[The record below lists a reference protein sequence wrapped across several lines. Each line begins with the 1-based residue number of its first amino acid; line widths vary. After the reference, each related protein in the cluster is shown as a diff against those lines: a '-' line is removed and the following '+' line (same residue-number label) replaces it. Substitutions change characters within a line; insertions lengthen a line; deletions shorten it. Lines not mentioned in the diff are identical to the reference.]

1 MSGESPST
9 TRLLSLRPTADRRRS
24 TWGGWR
30 SWFVAPV
37 AIAVAVYFGLF
48 FLVPFFMSFGLAL
61 YNWDLLSTA
70 VFLGIGNFS
79 TMARDPLFLN
89 ALRISSSFVAI
100 ELPLILALQLATGA
114 LLSRLR
120 VRTQRALLAMI
131 FVPVI
136 TPWLVVIMMWSFIFY
151 PRVGLLA
158 GIGQWLGVTFQNPLA
173 SAESALYAV
182 IAITIWKF
190 IGFGAVIFLV
200 GINELPQALYEAA
213 SLDGA
218 GAWTQFRHLT
228 WPLLRPILLAMT
240 ILGFIGAMQ
249 VFEPFLLMTGGGPQ
263 DATRSLV
270 LYIYDQS
277 FVHLRFGYAS
287 AMTLILFLIL
297 LVVSVLQMIVGRTRW
312 EY

>member
-1 MSGESPST
+1 MSAGLPVARAGAS
-9 TRLLSLRPTADRRRS
+9 RPASGRRRS

-37 AIAVAVYFGLF
+37 ALAIAAYFALF
-48 FLVPFFMSFGLAL
+48 FLVPFVISFGFAL
-61 YNWDLLSTA
+61 YNWDLLSTP
-70 VFLGIGNFS
+70 VFLGRGNFD
-79 TMARDPLFLN
+79 TMLRDELFLN
-89 ALRISSSFVAI
+89 GLRVSFTFVAI
-100 ELPLILALQLATGA
+100 ELPLILALQLAVGA

-120 VRTQRALLAMI
+120 QGAQRVLLAMI

-158 GIGQWLGVTFQNPLA
+158 GVGQLFGVTMSNPLA
-173 SAESALYAV
+173 SPQSALYAV

-190 IGFGAVIFLV
+190 IGFGAVVFLV
-200 GINELPQALYEAA
+200 GINELPQSLYEAA
-213 SLDGA
+213 MIDGA

-228 WPLLRPILLAMT
+228 LPLLRPVMLGMT

-249 VFEPFLLMTGGGPQ
+249 VFEPFLLMTAGGPQ
-263 DATRSLV
+263 HATRSLV
-270 LYIYDQS
+270 LYVYEQS
-277 FVHLRFGYAS
+277 FIHLRFGYAS
-287 AMTLILFLIL
+287 AMTLVLFAIL
-297 LVVSVLQMIVGRTRW
+297 LLVSVVQMLVGRTRW